1 VTDGVVGQADSA
13 RRRRTPR
20 VSIVVPNYNYARY
33 LDERLQTLL
42 NQTFS
47 DFELII
53 TDDASTDDSRMVIE
67 RYTHDPRV
75 RAIYFDRNSG
85 SAYPRWNDAARQ
97 CRGEYLLF
105 AGADDKCEPAFL
117 ERLVGVL
124 DANPNV
130 GLAYAQVWITDADGK
145 RLFEKQY
152 WNRPEHWAADYVN
165 DGRDECRTYM
175 SMHCT
180 IPTASSVLMR
190 RSLFE
195 AVGPFDVSLPLCA
208 DWLLYARIAQRS
220 DIAYVAEPL
229 VDFRTHPQTAR
240 TAAAKGLRQ
249 VDDSYRVASYI
260 ASTSNLD
267 RDQLERVRE
276 RMAEQF
282 ADSLLLGHGAEEPA
296 QLRKLFADARRFD
309 PGLRGRLFR
318 KMLKRAP
325 VGGIGRRV
333 RRAVAV
339 TGKLALRETLGHD
352 ALHFAKSRVKQM
364 RARDAA
370 RSSVAR
376 V

>member
-1 VTDGVVGQADSA
+1 VSQPAGETSTKTAA
-13 RRRRTPR
+13 RTPR

-42 NQTFS
+42 NQTLG

-53 TDDASTDDSRMVIE
+53 TDDASTDDSRMIIE

-85 SAYPRWNDAARQ
+85 SAYPRWNDAARE
-97 CRGEYLLF
+97 CRGEFLLF
-105 AGADDKCEPAFL
+105 AGADDKCEPTFL

-124 DANPNV
+124 DANPGV
-130 GLAYAQVWITDADGK
+130 GLVYAQVWITDAGGK

-152 WNRPEHWAADYVN
+152 WNRPEHWATDYVN

-175 SMHCT
+175 SLHCT
-180 IPTASSVLMR
+180 IPTASSVLLR

-208 DWLLYARIAQRS
+208 DWLLYARIAQNA

-240 TAAAKGLRQ
+240 SAAAKSLRL
-249 VDDSYRVASYI
+249 VDDSYRVATYI
-260 ASTSNLD
+260 ATTSGLD
-267 RDQLERVRE
+267 RHQLERVRD

-282 ADSLLLGHGAEEPA
+282 AESLLQGHGADEPA
-296 QLRKLFADARRFD
+296 QLRKLFDDARRFD
-309 PGLRGRLFR
+309 PGLRGRLIR
-318 KMLKRAP
+318 KMIQRAP
-325 VGGIGRRV
+325 IGGIGRRV

-339 TGKLALRETLGHD
+339 TGKIALRETLGHD
-352 ALHFAKSRVKQM
+352 VLQLAKLQVNRL
-364 RARDAA
+364 RAAGASKRIAVP
-370 RSSVAR
+370 VA
-376 V
+376 